1 MPLLLDMP
9 EGDTFVVPL
18 PSSHLPSELT
28 TMNLYGMRVERPVH
42 KLIVEEAIA
51 RGNDVK
57 ERGFGHVVAKSQS
70 NNNDNNDSSLVGAVG
85 CVAEVLI
92 QTPEQS
98 APLGQQD
105 AGVSQSASGDGESP
119 AVVVLCRGCYRFQVR
134 EIVKTI
140 PYTVA
145 IVDEIA
151 DDDDG
156 RDNESDDKDDK
167 NNNEDN
173 ADGLLDDMYI
183 SLSVSELLPRVMK
196 GCKAFLDQRVRDQE
210 KTKSPLELA
219 ILEQSGLPP
228 SPDRSQVEE
237 AMAVFDV
244 FQSSL
249 IDICS
254 TPLERNYAIAMMA
267 AELCNADNEVRK
279 ALISTRNS
287 VTRLRLVCQQVE
299 RAVSTNQARAIAND
313 IVTPGTNQDNNS
325 DGDNGNSSNNNDT
338 FDDERD
344 LMIGP
349 PVLPPWASQ
358 ISKGVRIEYFW
369 NEDLEW
375 CAGTVVDD
383 PMRIMD
389 EIVLTVRFDDGEV
402 HRLPLNPDEK
412 LRWRPGSAPN

>member
-1 MPLLLDMP
+1 M
-9 EGDTFVVPL
+9 
-18 PSSHLPSELT
+18 
-28 TMNLYGMRVERPVH
+28 
-42 KLIVEEAIA
+42 
-51 RGNDVK
+51 
-57 ERGFGHVVAKSQS
+57 
-70 NNNDNNDSSLVGAVG
+70 
-85 CVAEVLI
+85 
-92 QTPEQS
+92 
-98 APLGQQD
+98 
-105 AGVSQSASGDGESP
+105 ASIDGESP

-299 RAVSTNQARAIAND
+299 RAVSANQARAIAND

-338 FDDERD
+338 VDDERD